1 MGRWVPAGAMLAV
14 SLISYIDRNTLAL
27 MAPTILKETG
37 LSGQQYGFIISAF
50 SLAYC
55 LANPVWGKILDRAGL
70 RRGMTVAVSCWT
82 VASVAHAF
90 AGGLWSFAGAR
101 AALGFGEGATFP
113 GGLRTVVQTLP
124 EDRRGRGLAV
134 AYSGGSLGAVV
145 TPLIV
150 TPIFQRWGW
159 RGAFW
164 FTGLMGL
171 AWLGLWAVVS
181 RRPAIRQVSQA
192 RAVKAGASQAGAHQ
206 AGAHQAGPRFGDRR
220 LWAYIC
226 AYALG
231 ALPLGFVLYSASLY
245 LAHPLGCSQAFIGKV
260 LWIPPL
266 GWELGYFVWGWL
278 GDRGLKRAGSRRAGL
293 KRMLGWCAVLNLAFA
308 VTPLVPGTVAVLAL
322 MFLAMFVASGFLVL
336 SVAYANSVYTA
347 DHAGLIAGVGAGSWS
362 AAVAVVMPLFG
373 RFFDLHAYGAA
384 FGVATALPLCGY
396 VGWLVLSKENEG
408 GKAIG

>member
-1 MGRWVPAGAMLAV
+1 MALEEGGGIARWVPAGTMLAV

-27 MAPTILKETG
+27 LAPTILRETG
-37 LSGQQYGFIISAF
+37 LSGEQYGFIIAAF
-50 SLAYC
+50 SIAYC
-55 LANPVWGKILDRAGL
+55 VANPVWGKVLDRAGL
-70 RRGMTVAVSCWT
+70 RRGMMVAVSCWT

-90 AGGLWSFAGAR
+90 AGGLWSFAAAR

-150 TPIFQRWGW
+150 TPIFLRWGW

-164 FTGLMGL
+164 FTGLTGL

-181 RRPAIRQVSQA
+181 RRPEIRRVRSKVQTTTP
-192 RAVKAGASQAGAHQ
+192 
-206 AGAHQAGPRFGDRR
+206 GPQWRDRQ

-245 LAHPLGCSQAFIGKV
+245 LTHPLGRSQAFIGKV

-266 GWELGYFVWGWL
+266 GWEMGYFVWGWL
-278 GDRGLKRAGSRRAGL
+278 TDRGLRKGGSRRESL
-293 KRMLGWCAVLNLAFA
+293 RRMLTWCAVLSLVFA
-308 VTPLVPGTVAVLAL
+308 LTPLVPGTVPVLAL
-322 MFLAMFVASGFLVL
+322 MFLAMFAASGFLVI
-336 SVAYANSVYTA
+336 SVVYANSVYTA

-362 AAVAVVMPLFG
+362 AAVAVMMPILGRLF
-373 RFFDLHAYGAA
+373 DVHAYAAA
-384 FGVATALPLCGY
+384 FWIATAIPMCGF
-396 VGWLVLSKENEG
+396 VGWLVLSREDTLKTVCGEDV
-408 GKAIG
+408 

>member
-1 MGRWVPAGAMLAV
+1 MLGV

-27 MAPTILKETG
+27 LAPTILRETG
-37 LSGQQYGFIISAF
+37 LTGEQYGFIIAAF
-50 SLAYC
+50 SIAYC
-55 LANPVWGKILDRAGL
+55 VANPVWGTILDRAGL
-70 RRGMTVAVSCWT
+70 RRGMMAAVSCWT

-90 AGGLWSFAGAR
+90 AGGLWSFAAAR

-150 TPIFQRWGW
+150 TPIFLWWGW

-164 FTGLMGL
+164 FTGLTGL
-171 AWLGLWAVVS
+171 GWLVLWAVVS
-181 RRPAIRQVSQA
+181 RRPEIRRVRQV
-192 RAVKAGASQAGAHQ
+192 AVSSTP
-206 AGAHQAGPRFGDRR
+206 GPRMRDRA
-220 LWAYIC
+220 LWAYVC

-245 LAHPLGCSQAFIGKV
+245 LAHPLGRSQAFIGKV

-266 GWELGYFVWGWL
+266 GWEMGYFVWGWL
-278 GDRGLKRAGSRRAGL
+278 TDRGLRKGGSRRAGL
-293 KRMLGWCAVLNLAFA
+293 RRMLAWCAVLSLVFA
-308 VTPLVPGTVAVLAL
+308 LTPLVPGTVPVLVL
-322 MFLAMFVASGFLVL
+322 MFLAMFAASGFLVL
-336 SVAYANSVYTA
+336 SVAYANSVYTG

-362 AAVAVVMPLFG
+362 AAVAVMMPILGRLF
-373 RFFDLHAYGAA
+373 DVHAYAAA
-384 FGVATALPLCGY
+384 FWIATAIPMCGF
-396 VGWLVLSKENEG
+396 VGWLVLSRERTERQG
-408 GKAIG
+408 V